1 MVITVNNIMVKVEGL
16 SKEFR
21 GEMIL
26 QDVNITLERGKIY
39 GLVGMNGSGKTV
51 FMKCLCGFLKPTTG
65 KVTVDGKEVGKEID
79 FPQDLGLMIETPGFI
94 PYMSGKSNLKNLA
107 LIRNQIGNYEIEEA
121 LRSVGLDPNLKK
133 HVSKYSLGMRQRLGI
148 AQALLA
154 DPKLLICDEP
164 TSALDPVGRKEILD
178 ILYKIRGTTT
188 VLFSTHILSDVE
200 RICDH
205 VALLNDGN
213 IAVGGTLSEI
223 KALHSHDSLL
233 IEFST
238 EADLQHFKECMTG
251 QSLLN
256 GSEEKG
262 REIVIHSRE
271 MKKAQHTIFSTLA
284 EADIAPIKVELMEP
298 SLESLFLEV
307 IK

>member
-148 AQALLA
+148 AQAIMEKPRLLILDEPFNGLDVQGVKDIRELLMSLQKQGVTILLA
-154 DPKLLICDEP
+154 SHYDEDIR
-164 TSALDPVGRKEILD
+164 TLCEEVYLVREHRIRKKEE
-178 ILYKIRGTTT
+178 
-188 VLFSTHILSDVE
+188 SD
-200 RICDH
+200 R
-205 VALLNDGN
+205 A
-213 IAVGGTLSEI
+213 
-223 KALHSHDSLL
+223 
-233 IEFST
+233 
-238 EADLQHFKECMTG
+238 
-251 QSLLN
+251 
-256 GSEEKG
+256 EK
-262 REIVIHSRE
+262 
-271 MKKAQHTIFSTLA
+271 
-284 EADIAPIKVELMEP
+284 
-298 SLESLFLEV
+298 
-307 IK
+307 

>member
-121 LRSVGLDPNLKK
+121 MRSVGLDPNLKK

-148 AQALLA
+148 AQAIMEKPRLLILDEPFNGLDVQGVKDIRELLMSLQKQGVTILLA
-154 DPKLLICDEP
+154 SHYDEDIR
-164 TSALDPVGRKEILD
+164 TLCEEVYLVREHRIRKKE
-178 ILYKIRGTTT
+178 
-188 VLFSTHILSDVE
+188 E
-200 RICDH
+200 R
-205 VALLNDGN
+205 DG
-213 IAVGGTLSEI
+213 A
-223 KALHSHDSLL
+223 
-233 IEFST
+233 
-238 EADLQHFKECMTG
+238 
-251 QSLLN
+251 
-256 GSEEKG
+256 EK
-262 REIVIHSRE
+262 
-271 MKKAQHTIFSTLA
+271 
-284 EADIAPIKVELMEP
+284 
-298 SLESLFLEV
+298 
-307 IK
+307 

>member
-1 MVITVNNIMVKVEGL
+1 MVITVDNIMVKVEGL

-121 LRSVGLDPNLKK
+121 MRSVGLDPNLKK

-148 AQALLA
+148 AQAIMEKPRLLILDEPFNGLDVQGVKDIRELLMSLQKQGVTILLA
-154 DPKLLICDEP
+154 SHYDEDIR
-164 TSALDPVGRKEILD
+164 TLCEEVYLVREHRIRKKKE
-178 ILYKIRGTTT
+178 
-188 VLFSTHILSDVE
+188 SDG
-200 RICDH
+200 
-205 VALLNDGN
+205 A
-213 IAVGGTLSEI
+213 
-223 KALHSHDSLL
+223 
-233 IEFST
+233 
-238 EADLQHFKECMTG
+238 
-251 QSLLN
+251 
-256 GSEEKG
+256 EK
-262 REIVIHSRE
+262 
-271 MKKAQHTIFSTLA
+271 
-284 EADIAPIKVELMEP
+284 
-298 SLESLFLEV
+298 
-307 IK
+307 